1 MPDRITVLNKALV
14 AKAMETSKVI
24 VLATGA
30 IYIVHL
36 YLSAYLIL
44 IGHGASAISLMGT
57 TMPIY
62 LGALAGYFGK
72 AWSENVTKIKLLSE
86 ELQTRPV
93 QATTTHTGSNG

>member
-1 MPDRITVLNKALV
+1 MPDRITILNKALV
-14 AKAMETSKVI
+14 AKAMETSKII

-30 IYIVHL
+30 IYVVHL

-57 TMPIY
+57 TMPVY

-72 AWSENVTKIKLLSE
+72 AWSENVTKIKLLSD
-86 ELQTRPV
+86 ELQTRP
-93 QATTTHTGSNG
+93 AKAPTTYTSSNG

>member
-30 IYIVHL
+30 IYVVHL

-44 IGHGASAISLMGT
+44 IGHGAIAVSLMGT

-86 ELQTRPV
+86 ELQTRPA
-93 QATTTHTGSNG
+93 QTITTNSNSNG

>member
-14 AKAMETSKVI
+14 AKAMETSKII

-30 IYIVHL
+30 IYVVHL
-36 YLSAYLIL
+36 YLSVYLIL
-44 IGHGASAISLMGT
+44 IGYGTSAISLMGT

-86 ELQTRPV
+86 ELQTRPA
-93 QATTTHTGSNG
+93 QITTPSTSSNG

>member
-1 MPDRITVLNKALV
+1 MIRV
-14 AKAMETSKVI
+14 AVQTD
-24 VLATGA
+24 A
-30 IYIVHL
+30 INVAAELDIHD
-36 YLSAYLIL
+36 AG
-44 IGHGASAISLMGT
+44 GHGASAISLMGT